1 MKDFSLRYNFLE
13 PELQREITTLGVP
26 KIFHPNEPLIR
37 EGQFISSFPMVL
49 RGLIRISRTSANG
62 NELLLYYLKEND
74 LCAMSL
80 TCCIARQTSTLNA
93 VAEEESKVLMLPVEK
108 LDSWI
113 TKYPLWKQFVMQTF
127 QYRFRELIDT
137 LDALAFMKLDER
149 LVKYFIDRHKKSGA
163 TTYSGTHQ
171 MLALKLNSSREVIS
185 RQLKKLENEGK
196 IEISRNF
203 IDFSGLL

>member
-80 TCCIARQTSTLNA
+80 TNTASANSSTR
-93 VAEEESKVLMLPVEK
+93 LML
-108 LDSWI
+108 S
-113 TKYPLWKQFVMQTF
+113 PL
-127 QYRFRELIDT
+127 
-137 LDALAFMKLDER
+137 
-149 LVKYFIDRHKKSGA
+149 
-163 TTYSGTHQ
+163 
-171 MLALKLNSSREVIS
+171 
-185 RQLKKLENEGK
+185 
-196 IEISRNF
+196 
-203 IDFSGLL
+203 